1 MRKKFNVVSSIY
13 IEGSKTHFSVFKKNF
28 EKIQKYK
35 NTKQAKIKQQMSKI
49 KLQKAAIFD
58 AHKTYRRG
66 KLFFAFF
73 VFLGFF
79 LKKVFSVSLNL
90 QYIY

>member
-1 MRKKFNVVSSIY
+1 MLVVYILRAQRHTFLFLRKILK
-13 IEGSKTHFSVFKKNF
+13 
-28 EKIQKYK
+28 KYK
-35 NTKQAKIKQQMSKI
+35 NTKTQKAKIKQQMSKI

-58 AHKTYRRG
+58 AQKTYRRG